1 MVGSVFPHGGGWQF
15 YGCWSN
21 SVFLLEC
28 MCVCVGEVC
37 VAVMPTQSQALQ
49 LTAVQRSVLI
59 LKSRTGLLSWPRGH
73 GGLDLTFSF
82 SFACLP
88 TVGT

>member
-1 MVGSVFPHGGGWQF
+1 MEGDGSFTDAGVIA
-15 YGCWSN
+15 CSCL
-21 SVFLLEC
+21 SV
-28 MCVCVGEVC
+28 CVCVGEVC

-88 TVGT
+88 TVDLL